1 MGDVKNDDLRV
12 GFDNRL
18 KLKFAGSKVTSDAG
32 LLVYRELDE
41 ALRLTEMV
49 KTGTKVVRR
58 AKYVTFQMAEV
69 AMSRLLF
76 AAIVDRIAQLPP
88 PGSLR
93 HVANVSGRCKPK
105 FQGKM
110 RAARGFEAPATGHLT
125 LFVYQGARRMPKGH
139 HALDTRGDAAVKI
152 EVDPCREPLQ
162 AGSYGKSPSGHLFSG
177 VGNEN

>member
-76 AAIVDRIAQLPP
+76 AAIVDRIAQLASPP
-88 PGSLR
+88 PPQDRCATLLTSVVDVNR
-93 HVANVSGRCKPK
+93 SFRGRCAPLADLKPRR
-105 FQGKM
+105 
-110 RAARGFEAPATGHLT
+110 RAT
-125 LFVYQGARRMPKGH
+125 
-139 HALDTRGDAAVKI
+139 
-152 EVDPCREPLQ
+152 
-162 AGSYGKSPSGHLFSG
+162 
-177 VGNEN
+177 